1 VDSINLIQARQVAI
15 AINSYGEK
23 NTDMDFPSLIKFVE
37 KKTGEDQETISKV
50 IEFLQVIQGATE
62 IIPIHDPEA
71 TTMAER
77 VKEFM
82 DRPID
87 LANEL
92 QYNYGVARALLDMI
106 LTRGTNPDSEEVR
119 KTLREIARFSDAMLK
134 MQERV
139 FSIQQVQFFQE
150 QVICILE
157 ESAPELRDKL
167 TMLLLEA
174 DL

>member
-1 VDSINLIQARQVAI
+1 VDTVNLAQAKQIAVAV
-15 AINSYGEK
+15 NSYGEK

-71 TTMAER
+71 ITMAER

-92 QYNYGVARALLDMI
+92 QYNYGVARALLDVI

-139 FSIQQVQFFQE
+139 FSIQQVQAFQE
-150 QVICILE
+150 QVLQILE
-157 ESAPELRDKL
+157 NAAPDLRNEL
-167 TMLLLEA
+167 TAILLEA